1 MSDFTKTQWHPP
13 FCAAVKLELRANKKD
28 LSFDSERVLNTKPI
42 QLDLL
47 VIKKLQFANI
57 QNEIG
62 KIFRGHNIFEY
73 KSPEDTMNI
82 DAYFKTLSYA
92 CIYKANSPTADGIKA
107 DDITVS
113 LVHEGTPVK
122 LINWFKDND
131 CNVTEQFPGIYYVTG
146 IKALFPTQ
154 IIVSSKLGAEEHEWL
169 KSLTSKM
176 NREIGERLVL
186 SANNLS
192 DKDDKENADSVI
204 QLALAENPNLFK
216 QLKEVPEVCEA
227 LNTLMKPELD
237 AAWSNGNNAGI
248 AKGRAEGR
256 AEGKAEGMAEGR
268 AEGMA
273 KGMAKG
279 MAEGRAEGATELAT
293 AIIRLN
299 RGDTA
304 EKLISEGF
312 SKEIVNSAKEVI
324 NEL

>member
-1 MSDFTKTQWHPP
+1 MSDFEKTQWHPP

-28 LSFDSERVLNTKPI
+28 LAFDSERVLNTKPI

-47 VIKKLQFANI
+47 VIKKLQFTNI
-57 QNEIG
+57 KNEIG
-62 KIFRGHNIFEY
+62 KIFKGHNIFEY

-82 DAYFKTLSYA
+82 DAYFKTLAYA
-92 CIYKANSPTADGIKA
+92 CLYKANSPTSDGIKA

-122 LINWFKDND
+122 LIKWFKDNN
-131 CNVTEQFPGIYYVTG
+131 CVVTEQFPGICYVTG

-176 NREIGERLVL
+176 SREVGERLVL
-186 SANNLS
+186 SANKLS

-237 AAWSNGNNAGI
+237 AALS
-248 AKGRAEGR
+248 KGRAE
-256 AEGKAEGMAEGR
+256 AT
-268 AEGMA
+268 
-273 KGMAKG
+273 
-279 MAEGRAEGATELAT
+279 TELAA
-293 AIIRLN
+293 AIKRLN
-299 RGDTA
+299 RGDTV
-304 EKLISEGF
+304 EKLIADGF
-312 SKEIVNSAKEVI
+312 SKDIVNSAKEVI
-324 NEL
+324 EEL